1 MTYREAA
8 FWFFAASFACTT
20 VWVIGGSRVS
30 KHRLDT
36 DEYGQDERKN
46 IEQIS
51 REWQ

>member
-36 DEYGQDERKN
+36 DEYGQDERN
-46 IEQIS
+46 VERRM
-51 REWQ
+51 REW